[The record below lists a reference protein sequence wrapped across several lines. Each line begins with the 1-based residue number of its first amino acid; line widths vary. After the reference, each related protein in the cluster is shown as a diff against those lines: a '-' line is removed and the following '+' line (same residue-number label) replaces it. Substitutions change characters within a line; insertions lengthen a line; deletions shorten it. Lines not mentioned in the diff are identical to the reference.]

1 MSAAVPENEKERLA
15 SLREYQIL
23 DTDPE
28 PGFDDLTELAAYIC
42 GTSMAMVS
50 LIDEDRQWFKS
61 TFGTTVKESPRSVSF
76 CTHAIL
82 EDQLMIVED
91 ASKDERFRDNP
102 FVKSAP
108 KIRFYAGAPFTS
120 RTGQAL
126 GTMCV
131 VDLQP
136 RSLSEEQKR
145 ALVAL
150 SRQVERQLEFRRNL
164 MELRAALKERDHLE
178 EEREELVHGLE
189 HTLGDVKR
197 LSGLLP
203 VSSACKFTLTI
214 PAKVSAIT
222 PVVDGVLETLRQ
234 MKSAEGKEFEV
245 EMALREA
252 LANAIVHGCKND
264 ESKHVQCSVACDET
278 GDLTLVIRDP
288 GEGFDPA
295 EVADPL
301 TSAHLHDTHGR
312 GVYLINSLVDGVEII
327 TQKNTPEATGTE
339 VRMRV
344 AGNGTGSGDEDKDK
358 GKGQPPMNADGA

>member
-1 MSAAVPENEKERLA
+1 MSAVMPANERERLA
-15 SLREYQIL
+15 ALREYQIL

-42 GTSMAMVS
+42 GTPIALVT

-61 TFGTTVKESPRSVSF
+61 RVGIGISESPRSVSF

-82 EDQLMIVED
+82 EDHLMIVED
-91 ASKDERFRDNP
+91 TTKDERFRENP

-131 VDLQP
+131 LDQKP
-136 RSLSEEQKR
+136 RTLSAEQKK
-145 ALVAL
+145 ALIAL
-150 SRQVERQLEFRRNL
+150 SRQVEGQLEFRRNL

-178 EEREELVHGLE
+178 EEREELIDGLKQSLE
-189 HTLGDVKR
+189 DVKR

-252 LANAIVHGCKND
+252 LANAIVHGCHSD
-264 ESKHVQCSVACDET
+264 ESKHVQCSVACAET
-278 GDLTLVIRDP
+278 GELTLVIRDP

-295 EVADPL
+295 QVADPL

-312 GVYLINSLVDGVEII
+312 GVYLINSLVDGVEIV
-327 TQKNTPEATGTE
+327 TRKNDPEATGTE

-344 AGNGTGSGDEDKDK
+344 AGNGHGEPGS
-358 GKGQPPMNADGA
+358 